1 MNIFFVFDDGS
12 MITPPLGGTILPG
25 ITRSSLLTLAKD
37 KGIKVGEERYSIEQ
51 WRKEVLQWC

>member
-25 ITRSSLLTLAKD
+25 ITAAR
-37 KGIKVGEERYSIEQ
+37 
-51 WRKEVLQWC
+51 C